1 MAGHGLLADA
11 QDLADLPV
19 CLAASDEIDAFDL
32 SRGQR
37 RAQMYGP
44 ATYGPKSP
52 CRAKGGDTG
61 RLSQYFGHRVVRA
74 ITFSHERAGSA
85 GFAGNVN
92 RYGETFADALL
103 TAQRHDLLIAGTQA
117 DQVLHVRPPEAFGG
131 QMAGA
136 VDGIDQAQPLAFIIV
151 GPPFRI
157 IVKPD
162 GPGSVAGP
170 DMVGNGKMP
179 EAEPGADVLDGGPK
193 RLSALC
199 VFNDPPELRD
209 DPFDAHVACF
219 RPRAM
224 FQAAG
229 FPRSSFPR
237 LKVWKWGLMS
247 SPVRALHDL
256 GLGKRVFSIDIILFN
271 FKIIIEFLYLT
282 LPCVSACLRH
292 VGAWMAYQSDG

>member
-1 MAGHGLLADA
+1 MPRIWPIS
-11 QDLADLPV
+11 QSVLPR
-19 CLAASDEIDAFDL
+19 ATIDAFDL

-103 TAQRHDLLIAGTQA
+103 TAQRHDLLIAALKRIRFCMFDHQKPSA
-117 DQVLHVRPPEAFGG
+117 VRWLARWT
-131 QMAGA
+131 
-136 VDGIDQAQPLAFIIV
+136 DRSAQPLAFIIV

-179 EAEPGADVLDGGPK
+179 EAEPGADVLDGGP
-193 RLSALC
+193 A
-199 VFNDPPELRD
+199 PQ
-209 DPFDAHVACF
+209 CF
-219 RPRAM
+219 VCFQRPA
-224 FQAAG
+224 
-229 FPRSSFPR
+229 
-237 LKVWKWGLMS
+237 
-247 SPVRALHDL
+247 
-256 GLGKRVFSIDIILFN
+256 
-271 FKIIIEFLYLT
+271 
-282 LPCVSACLRH
+282 
-292 VGAWMAYQSDG
+292 